1 MAKQPKQETPEP
13 TQTIKLGDGQS
24 NQSSVDPTNS
34 KQSAKKQSTDSNPCA
49 DLLGEL
55 IGSSKSAQ
63 SESVKYPEANEEK
76 TTEIEGL
83 FGKVKTDNNDQSGR
97 SVMILNR
104 LKRLPAEFLE
114 SRPGGI
120 TKVTGIGLKDTKL
133 ELKDCVSVLK
143 AAGLLVLIDGYETG
157 LDSTE
162 KPKSR
167 YFLVKA
173 DLLNGK

>member
-1 MAKQPKQETPEP
+1 M
-13 TQTIKLGDGQS
+13 
-24 NQSSVDPTNS
+24 
-34 KQSAKKQSTDSNPCA
+34 
-49 DLLGEL
+49 
-55 IGSSKSAQ
+55 IGSSNLAH

-76 TTEIEGL
+76 TTKIERL
-83 FGKVKTDNNDQSGR
+83 FGKVKTDDNDQSGR
-97 SVMILNR
+97 SLMILNR
-104 LKRLPAEFLE
+104 LKRLPMEYLE
-114 SRPGGI
+114 ARPGGI
-120 TKVTGIGLKDTKL
+120 TKVIGIGLKDTKL

-143 AAGLLVLIDGYETG
+143 AEGLLVLIDGYETG